1 MSAPQ
6 PPEALVAGA
15 VEGGQR
21 TFLAVLINTA
31 AANVTTSFLWF
42 ALTFWVYLE
51 TRSVL
56 ATGIVGG
63 AYMLLLAI
71 FAMVFGSLVD
81 RHRKHRVMV
90 FSGVVTLGAFL
101 LAGALWMAFPEAAL
115 LDLGGPWFWLF
126 SGIILGGAVIEN
138 LRNIAL
144 STTVTLL
151 VPVERHANANGLVGT
166 VQGLAFV
173 VTSVFSGLSVG
184 FLGMGWTLAIAVGLT
199 IVALVHLLTIRI
211 PEPRPAAGVERG
223 PLVDLGGAV
232 RAVRAAPGL
241 FALIVFSTFNNLIGG
256 VYMALMDP
264 YGLELFRIE
273 IDGRVYDAEVW
284 GVVLAVTAT
293 GFIIGGGLVAKF
305 GLGKN
310 PIRTMLWIVIA
321 MGALGAVFTLRD
333 WWWLYAIGIWVYMAL
348 IPPVEAAEQTV
359 IQKVVPFTTQGRVFG
374 FAAAF
379 ESAAA
384 PITSFLIAPIAQ
396 FVVIPYMEGADGR
409 ATWGWLL
416 GDGQSRGIAL
426 VFVMAGLVMVVVGVL
441 AFSTRSYRVLSAQYR
456 SAAVTGD
463 VDAAP
468 AASDDGDA
476 VGDGAVVPVTASAA
490 AAVPDGSRRDDA
502 ATPGASD
509 RESTERGAAR
519 DPHPGG

>member
-1 MSAPQ
+1 MSESPASAAP
-6 PPEALVAGA
+6 PAAA
-15 VEGGQR
+15 VSARRG
-21 TFLAVLINTA
+21 TFLAVLVNTA

-63 AYMLLLAI
+63 AYMLLLAV

-90 FSGVVTLGAFL
+90 VSGFVTLVAFL
-101 LAGALWMAFPEAAL
+101 LAGALWLAFPEAVL

-126 SGIILGGAVIEN
+126 AGVILAGAVIEN

-184 FLGMGWTLAIAVGLT
+184 FLGMGWTLAISLVLT
-199 IVALVHLLTIRI
+199 ALALAHLLTIRI
-211 PEPRPAAGVERG
+211 PEERPAAGQRPG
-223 PLVDLGGAV
+223 PIVDLRGAI
-232 RAVRAAPGL
+232 RAVRLAPGL

-264 YGLELFRIE
+264 YGLEMF
-273 IDGRVYDAEVW
+273 DVKVW
-284 GVVLAVTAT
+284 GIVLGITAT

-310 PIRTMLWIVIA
+310 PIRTMLWIVMA
-321 MGALGAVFTLRD
+321 MGALGALFTLRE
-333 WWWLYAIGIWVYMAL
+333 WWWLYALGIWVYMAL

-359 IQKVVPFTTQGRVFG
+359 IQKVVPFETQGRVFG

-384 PITSFLIAPIAQ
+384 PVTSFLIAPIAQ
-396 FVVIPYMEGADGR
+396 FLIIPYMDGESGR
-409 ATWGWLL
+409 STWGWLL
-416 GDGQSRGIAL
+416 GEGDSRGIAL
-426 VFVMAGLVMVVVGVL
+426 VFAVSGVVMVIAAAM
-441 AFSTRSYRVLSAQYR
+441 AFLTRSYRTLSRQYR
-456 SAAVTGD
+456 TAEVHAG
-463 VDAAP
+463 
-468 AASDDGDA
+468 
-476 VGDGAVVPVTASAA
+476 VGS
-490 AAVPDGSRRDDA
+490 S
-502 ATPGASD
+502 
-509 RESTERGAAR
+509 
-519 DPHPGG
+519 

>member
-1 MSAPQ
+1 MSAESSPD
-6 PPEALVAGA
+6 AVVAA
-15 VEGGQR
+15 TPAGGHR
-21 TFLAVLINTA
+21 TFLAVLVNTA

-63 AYMLLLAI
+63 AYMLLLAV
-71 FAMVFGSLVD
+71 FAMVFGSIVD
-81 RHRKHRVMV
+81 RHRKHRVML
-90 FSGVVTLGAFL
+90 FSGLVTLTAFL
-101 LAGALWMAFPEAAL
+101 VSGALWLAFPEAAL
-115 LDLGGPWFWLF
+115 LDLGGPWFWVF
-126 SGIILGGAVIEN
+126 SGVILAGAVVEN
-138 LRNIAL
+138 MRNIAL

-151 VPVERHANANGLVGT
+151 VPVDRHANANGLVGT

-184 FLGMGWTLAIAVGLT
+184 YLGMGWTLAIAIGLT
-199 IVALVHLLTIRI
+199 LAALLHLLTIRI
-211 PEPRPAAGVERG
+211 PEERPAEGEERG
-223 PLVDLGGAV
+223 PMVDLAGAV

-264 YGLELFRIE
+264 YGLEMFT
-273 IDGRVYDAEVW
+273 VQVW
-284 GVVLAVTAT
+284 GIVLGVTAT

-305 GLGKN
+305 GLGRN

-321 MGALGAVFTLRD
+321 MGVLGAVFTLRD
-333 WWWLYAIGIWVYMAL
+333 WWWLYVAGIWVYMAL

-359 IQKVVPFTTQGRVFG
+359 IQKVVPFATQGRVFG

-384 PITSFLIAPIAQ
+384 PVTSFLIAPIAE
-396 FVVIPYMEGADGR
+396 FAIIPFMEREEGR

-416 GDGQSRGIAL
+416 GDGDSRGIAL
-426 VFVMAGLVMVVVGVL
+426 VFLFAGLFMVVAASL
-441 AFSTRSYRVLSAQYR
+441 AFLTRSYRILSRQYR
-456 SAAVTGD
+456 TAETTAD
-463 VDAAP
+463 VGERTA
-468 AASDDGDA
+468 G
-476 VGDGAVVPVTASAA
+476 TASADTGDEVA
-490 AAVPDGSRRDDA
+490 APSN
-502 ATPGASD
+502 
-509 RESTERGAAR
+509 ERI
-519 DPHPGG
+519 